1 MIVYLLNL
9 LCRGGLLSL
18 SVALFGCRV
27 ESRVLELT
35 PSRQRPLTLSWN
47 EGATAQAPQDMT
59 LESYG
64 ESVRTIL
71 PSKPT
76 SLAGY
81 GGIQRRLLPPRLNTG
96 DKPTVFCKPYRTV
109 ESPPRLKVSV
119 YSGSGR
125 AGPTALILVNL
136 DVVAVTQ
143 DVSQWLLDT
152 ARAVLGDTIELGQA
166 HLQVTAT
173 HTHSGPAGLS
183 LSPFWTAFA
192 CDTPQEFYREEVEAT
207 FRSALREAWDNPI
220 ALRALR
226 TVRTEIAGF
235 NESRISSLTPSTTTH
250 LWLPLEA
257 SSGEPVGCLFSYP
270 VHSTLKGPDSLAL
283 DRDLA
288 GLLEDSLAEEL
299 NLKNCFFWNG
309 AAGNA
314 RARLNGK
321 TPQDY
326 ARSLTNRIASRTRA
340 ASDANETPPTEP
352 TQIRDQTHLS
362 FQAIKL
368 QLPRA
373 RMNFNACR
381 LDGLAGLLS
390 PKILD
395 DFPRITKIAWVRMD
409 NDLTLFLPGEIVS
422 NASAALSEKLKEAD
436 PTLDQITFVTTAND
450 YTGYVLR
457 PTDYDGHSLEACSSL
472 FGSEHLN
479 KILKTLVKSIR
490 TEHQ

>member
-1 MIVYLLNL
+1 MKGSLLKGL
-9 LCRGGLLSL
+9 GSCGLLSL
-18 SVALFGCRV
+18 SGALLGCRV

-35 PSRQRPLTLSWN
+35 PARQNRLTLSWDEAAN
-47 EGATAQAPQDMT
+47 AQTAQDMT

-64 ESVRTIL
+64 ESVRTIV

-81 GGIQRRLLPPRLNTG
+81 GGVQRRLMPPRLTAG
-96 DKPTVFCKPYRTV
+96 GKPTVFCKPYRSV
-109 ESPPRLKVSV
+109 ESPPRLKVSI
-119 YSGSGR
+119 YSGSGQ
-125 AGPTALILVNL
+125 AGRTALILVNL
-136 DVVAVTQ
+136 DLVAVTQ

-152 ARAVLGDTIELGQA
+152 ARSVLADAIELGQA

-192 CDTPQEFYREEVEAT
+192 CDTPQDFYRQEVEEA
-207 FRSALREAWDNPI
+207 FRSALLEAWNNPI

-226 TVRTEIAGF
+226 SVRTEISGF
-235 NESRISSLTPSTTTH
+235 NESRISSLAPSTTTH

-257 SSGEPVGCLFSYP
+257 DTGQPVGCLFSYP

-288 GLLEDSLAEEL
+288 GLLEDNLAGAL
-299 NLKNCFFWNG
+299 KLKNCFFWNG

-326 ARSLTNRIASRTRA
+326 AQSLTELIASRTKPA
-340 ASDANETPPTEP
+340 AEATEP
-352 TQIRDQTHLS
+352 ASTENTQIRDHTQLS
-362 FQAIKL
+362 FGALKL

-373 RMNFNACR
+373 RMNLDACR
-381 LDGLAGLLS
+381 LDGLAGFVS
-390 PKILD
+390 AKILD
-395 DFPRITKIAWVRMD
+395 DIPRTTKAAWVRMD

-422 NASAALSEKLKEAD
+422 NASAALSERLKEAE
-436 PTLDQITFVTTAND
+436 PTLDQIAFVTTAND

-457 PTDYDGHSLEACSSL
+457 PNDYADHSLEACSSL
-472 FGSEHLN
+472 FGSEHLDT
-479 KILKTLVKSIR
+479 LMKTISRFFRKGD
-490 TEHQ
+490 Q